1 MCLANVV
8 EWCRSKFDGV
18 DIIPVSAST
27 ESTIPVLMNPL
38 RNYLKELLRS
48 SETDAEAARVADD
61 MVLTWKKVGFNGWEI
76 ENKESITQYSC
87 NFFCVEN
94 LE

>member
-18 DIIPVSAST
+18 DIIPVAASS
-27 ESTIPVLMNPL
+27 EIPLLMQPL
-38 RNYLKELLRS
+38 RNYLKELLTS

-76 ENKESITQYSC
+76 ENKESW
-87 NFFCVEN
+87 NFSMILQILF
-94 LE
+94 